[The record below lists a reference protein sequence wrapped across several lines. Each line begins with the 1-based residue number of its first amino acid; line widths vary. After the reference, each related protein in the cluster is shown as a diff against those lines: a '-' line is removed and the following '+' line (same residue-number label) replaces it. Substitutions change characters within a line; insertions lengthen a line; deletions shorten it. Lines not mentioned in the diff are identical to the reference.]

1 MLISRIDGLIYIASM
16 YKGPFFSVSSPA
28 FFVVYFLDD
37 SHLTG
42 VEMES
47 QCQFFKLNFII
58 LAVPGF
64 ELRYSSLLGRCSI
77 T

>member
-37 SHLTG
+37 CHFDWG
-42 VEMES
+42 EIES
-47 QCQFFKLNFII
+47 QC
-58 LAVPGF
+58 PF
-64 ELRYSSLLGRCSI
+64 ESHFLYGEKRC
-77 T
+77 